1 MNIHKEQKKIASLLH
16 NGWREHYG
24 QQTGLTR
31 TYNSGIYLISQKQN
45 SSLNKLGTAFG
56 QGGLYR
62 RIMDY
67 KVCYSLKD
75 EFWLN
80 YMIICPEIKIN
91 KETFSQKLEKILL
104 KNIGTQADKS
114 YSKEWLINSNRKTL
128 EMFLFNTLN
137 NNRPL
142 WTHILKF
149 TPNGWIVIENTEQF
163 SFHKNPTWD
172 TKIING
178 KITKSN
184 RKNYKTITKSEYN
197 GLGVMLNQFEEP
209 KKIAVS
215 ESKRIKKKKKFLYLY
230 NMKRKPKNE

>member
-1 MNIHKEQKKIASLLH
+1 MFLFN
-16 NGWREHYG
+16 
-24 QQTGLTR
+24 T
-31 TYNSGIYLISQKQN
+31 
-45 SSLNKLGTAFG
+45 LNNN
-56 QGGLYR
+56 R
-62 RIMDY
+62 
-67 KVCYSLKD
+67 
-75 EFWLN
+75 
-80 YMIICPEIKIN
+80 P
-91 KETFSQKLEKILL
+91 
-104 KNIGTQADKS
+104 QADKS

-209 KKIAVS
+209 KKIVVS
-215 ESKRIKKKKKFLYLY
+215 ESKRIKKKKKFVYLY
-230 NMKRKPKNE
+230 NMKRKPKK